1 MAAIGGK
8 PASGTLSGGRLTMVA
23 DIGGKLTMPIG
34 GSLTMAAI
42 GGNLSH
48 PTSPSRANATNTRIT
63 MPVTDIIAKALALG
77 KPIRE
82 VATIVR
88 REDDYRESLQLD
100 DEYSFRTP
108 AMDDHR
114 HRQEDQGEVVVV
126 PVKDAKGDIV
136 AVLQVMSKLRER
148 SSAAARL
155 GAEGLSQVGWDKGS
169 VTEQLGVE

>member
-1 MAAIGGK
+1 
-8 PASGTLSGGRLTMVA
+8 
-23 DIGGKLTMPIG
+23 
-34 GSLTMAAI
+34 
-42 GGNLSH
+42 
-48 PTSPSRANATNTRIT
+48 

-114 HRQEDQGEVVVV
+114 QRQEDQGEVVVV